1 MEYGIHLC
9 VLCLIYSLLVSGF
22 NISFGMGNLLNFSHV
37 AIYGV
42 GAYASAILSV
52 DYSWPFWACLIA
64 SGLICS
70 LFSLSLG
77 VVSLRLSRDYFAIG
91 SLAFSFLMSALF
103 INWKELTRGVL
114 GIPGIPR
121 PLFFNGMFEDN
132 LDFLFGLALITFVL
146 LFFIHRIVH
155 SRLGILLKAQGE
167 QPHAVEAMG
176 ASLFKIRNCAFI
188 VSSFVAGIAGSFFAF
203 YLMYIDP
210 SSFAIHEMV
219 FILTIVVVGK
229 PGSFWG
235 GLLATFFL
243 VLLPEPLRFMEFD
256 PGILG
261 PMRQLLFAIVL
272 FTTVLFRK
280 EALFPLKRAI

>member
-1 MEYGIHLC
+1 MEYYIHLC

-22 NISFGMGNLLNFSHV
+22 NISFGMGRLLNFSHV
-37 AIYGV
+37 ASYGV

-52 DYSWPFWACLIA
+52 DYSWPFWACILA
-64 SGLICS
+64 SAVICGI
-70 LFSLSLG
+70 FSLSLG
-77 VVSLRLSRDYFAIG
+77 AVSLRLTRDYFAIG

-121 PLFFNGMFEDN
+121 PNFFGGILKDNIDFMVGLGCFAVVILFF
-132 LDFLFGLALITFVL
+132 L
-146 LFFIHRIVH
+146 HRVAS
-155 SRLGILLKAQGE
+155 SRLGLVLKAQGE
-167 QPHAVEAMG
+167 QAHAVEAMG
-176 ASLFKIRNCAFI
+176 VSLYKVRNAAFI
-188 VSSFVAGIAGSFFAF
+188 ISSLIAGVAGSFFAF

-219 FILTIVVVGK
+219 FVLTIVVMGR

-235 GLLATFFL
+235 GLFATCFL
-243 VLLPEPLRFMEFD
+243 VLLPEPLRFMNFD

-261 PMRQLLFAIVL
+261 PMRQFLYAVILFA
-272 FTTVLFRK
+272 TVYVRK
-280 EALFPLKRAI
+280 EALFPMKRAV

>member
-1 MEYGIHLC
+1 MEYIVHLA
-9 VLCLIYSLLVSGF
+9 VLCLIYSLLVTGF
-22 NISFGMGNLLNFSHV
+22 NLSFGMGRLLNFSHV
-37 AIYGV
+37 ASYGV

-52 DYSWPFWACLIA
+52 DYSWPFYLCLLA
-64 SGLICS
+64 SGIICAI
-70 LFSLSLG
+70 FSISLG
-77 VVSLRLSRDYFAIG
+77 VVSLRLTRDYFAIG

-121 PLFFNGMFEDN
+121 PIFFGGYFADN
-132 LDFLFGLALITFVL
+132 IDFLLGLATFTLILLFVL
-146 LFFIHRIVH
+146 YKIMN

-167 QPHAVEAMG
+167 QAFAVEAMG
-176 ASLFKIRNCAFI
+176 ASLFKLRNYAFVI
-188 VSSFVAGIAGSFFAF
+188 SSFVAGIAGSFFAF

-219 FILTIVVVGK
+219 FVLTIVVMGK

-261 PMRQLLFAIVL
+261 PMRQFLYAVVL
-272 FTTVLFRK
+272 FLTVLVQK
-280 EALFPLKRAI
+280 EVLFPVKRSV

>member
-1 MEYGIHLC
+1 MEYIVHLG
-9 VLCLIYSLLVSGF
+9 VLCLIYSLLVTGF
-22 NISFGMGNLLNFSHV
+22 NISFGMGRLLNFAHV
-37 AIYGV
+37 ASYGV

-52 DYSWPFWACLIA
+52 DHAWPFWSCLLA
-64 SGLICS
+64 SGLVCS

-77 VVSLRLSRDYFAIG
+77 VVSLRLTRDYFAIG

-121 PLFFNGMFEDN
+121 PIFFNGMFADN
-132 LDFLFGLALITFVL
+132 IDFLLGLALFTCILLLILYKITK
-146 LFFIHRIVH
+146 
-155 SRLGILLKAQGE
+155 SRLGILLRAQGE
-167 QPHAVEAMG
+167 QAHAVEAMG
-176 ASLFKIRNCAFI
+176 ASLFKIRNYAFV

-219 FILTIVVVGK
+219 FVLTIVVMGR

-235 GLLATFFL
+235 GLIATCFL

-261 PMRQLLFAIVL
+261 PMRQFLYAVVL
-272 FTTVLFRK
+272 FTTVLDRK
-280 EALFPLKRAI
+280 EALFPLKRAV

>member
-1 MEYGIHLC
+1 MEYIIHLI

-22 NISFGMGNLLNFSHV
+22 NISFGMGRLLNFSHV
-37 AIYGV
+37 ASYGV

-52 DYSWPFWACLIA
+52 DYSWPFWACLLA
-64 SGLICS
+64 SAIVCA

-77 VVSLRLSRDYFAIG
+77 AVSLRLTRDYFAIG
-91 SLAFSFLMSALF
+91 SLAFSFLISALF

-121 PLFFNGMFEDN
+121 PIFFGGFFKDN
-132 LDFLFGLALITFVL
+132 IDFMVGLACFTVVMLFLLYKITN
-146 LFFIHRIVH
+146 
-155 SRLGILLKAQGE
+155 SRLGLLLKAQGE
-167 QPHAVEAMG
+167 QAHAVEAMG
-176 ASLFKIRNCAFI
+176 VSLFKVRNAAFI
-188 VSSFVAGIAGSFFAF
+188 VSSFIAGIAGSFFAF

-219 FILTIVVVGK
+219 FVLTIVVMGK

-235 GLLATFFL
+235 GLLATWFL
-243 VLLPEPLRFMEFD
+243 VLLPEPLRHVNLD

-261 PMRQLLFAIVL
+261 PMRQFLYAVILFS
-272 FTTVLFRK
+272 TVYVRK
-280 EALFPLKRAI
+280 EALFPVKRAV